1 MNFIGNVI
9 KEYRSIIG
17 MSRKELSDNI
27 CSEKYVY
34 FIEKGERTP
43 SAEVIRQFG
52 NKMGI
57 DFFKYFEYLDCLNP
71 IDVAAMIVRFNKC
84 RMENDPI
91 TLKKVTDEAL
101 VLPDFQKTPWVY
113 EIEYNRIFYMIL
125 KENRCHEAIKAL
137 QDIIQN
143 AEPNYSKDI
152 YLARFYVLLSTS
164 YQMLM
169 DLDNAR
175 NAVLSACE
183 IVANKMHIVQDALI
197 VVTVKINKITLHYLT
212 GEFDAV
218 IEEGIALNQYQIDMH
233 LYEMGHHGLFY
244 LAYAH
249 YQIGLED
256 EGIAWFIKALYASL
270 IRYKPM
276 DIYYLSK
283 YEMFQVLSNDKRV
296 STDLVCQFKRKYG
309 II

>member
-9 KEYRSIIG
+9 IEYRSIIG
-17 MSRKELSDNI
+17 MSRKELSKNI

-34 FIEKGERTP
+34 LIEKGERTP
-43 SAEVIRQFG
+43 SAEVTRQFG

-57 DFFKYFEYLDCLNP
+57 DLFKYFEYLDCLNP
-71 IDVAAMIVRFNKC
+71 IDVEAVIVRFNKC

-91 TLKKVTDEAL
+91 TLKKITDEAL
-101 VLPDFQKTPWVY
+101 ELPDFQKTPWVY

-137 QDIIQN
+137 QNIIQN
-143 AEPNYSKDI
+143 AEPIYSKDI

-169 DLDNAR
+169 DIDNAR
-175 NAVLSACE
+175 NAVLLASE
-183 IVANKMHIVQDALI
+183 IVACKMHIAQNATI

-212 GEFDAV
+212 GEFDEV
-218 IEEGIALNQYQIDMH
+218 IEEGLLLIQYQIEMST
-233 LYEMGHHGLFY
+233 YELGHHGLFY
-244 LAYAH
+244 LAYAY
-249 YQIGLED
+249 YQKGMED
-256 EGIAWFIKALYASL
+256 EGISWFLKALYASL

-283 YEMFQVLSNDKRV
+283 YEIFQVIISDDRV
-296 STDLVCQFKRKYG
+296 SIDLVNQFKRKYD
-309 II
+309 ID

>member
-17 MSRKELSDNI
+17 MSRKELSENI
-27 CSEKYVY
+27 CSEKYIY
-34 FIEKGERTP
+34 LIEKGERTP
-43 SAEVIRQFG
+43 SAEVTRQFG
-52 NKMGI
+52 DVMGV
-57 DFFKYFEYLDCLNP
+57 DLFKYYEYLDCINP
-71 IDVAAMIVRFNKC
+71 IEVEAIINRFNKC

-91 TLKKVTDEAL
+91 TLNKLTDEAM
-101 VLPDFQKTPWVY
+101 VLPDFQKIPWVY

-125 KENRCHEAIKAL
+125 KEHRCHEAIKAL

-143 AEPNYSKDI
+143 SAPNYSKDI
-152 YLARFYVLLSTS
+152 YLARFHVLLSTS

-183 IVANKMHIVQDALI
+183 IVANKMHIAQDAQI

-212 GEFDAV
+212 GELDEV

-233 LYEMGHHGLFY
+233 LYEMGHHGFFY
-244 LAYAH
+244 LAYAN
-249 YQIGLED
+249 YQKGLED
-256 EGIAWFIKALYASL
+256 EGIKWFLKALYAAL

-276 DIYYLSK
+276 DIYYLSR
-283 YEMFQVLSNDKRV
+283 YEMFQVLSSDYRV
-296 STDLVCQFKRKYG
+296 PVDLIALFKAKYNMD
-309 II
+309 

>member
-1 MNFIGNVI
+1 MNYIGNVI
-9 KEYRSIIG
+9 KEYRGLIG
-17 MSRKELSDNI
+17 MSRTELSENI

-34 FIEKGERTP
+34 LIEKGERTP
-43 SAEVIRQFG
+43 SAEVTRQFG

-57 DFFKYFEYLDCLNP
+57 DLFKYFEYLDCLNP
-71 IDVAAMIVRFNKC
+71 IDVEAMIVRFNKL

-91 TLKKVTDEAL
+91 TLKKVTEEAL
-101 VLPDFQKTPWVY
+101 VLPDFQKNPWVY
-113 EIEYNRIFYMIL
+113 EIEYNKIFYMIL
-125 KENRCHEAIKAL
+125 KENRCYEAIKEL

-143 AEPNYSKDI
+143 AKPNYSKDI

-169 DLDNAR
+169 DLDNAK
-175 NAVLSACE
+175 NAVLSAGQ
-183 IVANKMHIVQDALI
+183 IVASKMYIVQDAPI

-212 GEFDAV
+212 GELDEV
-218 IEEGIALNQYQIDMH
+218 IEEGFALNQYQIDMH
-233 LYEMGHHGLFY
+233 LYEMVHHGFFY

-249 YQIGLED
+249 YQKGLED
-256 EGIAWFIKALYASL
+256 EGISWFLKALYVSL

-283 YEMFQVLSNDKRV
+283 YEIFQVMISDYRV
-296 STDLVCQFKRKYG
+296 SSDLVNQFKRKYD
-309 II
+309 ID